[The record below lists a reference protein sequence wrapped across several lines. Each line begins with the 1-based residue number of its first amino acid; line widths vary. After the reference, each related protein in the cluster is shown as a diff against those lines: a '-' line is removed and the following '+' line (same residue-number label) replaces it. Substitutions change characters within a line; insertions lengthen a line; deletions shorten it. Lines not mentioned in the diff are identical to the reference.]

1 MYKRQLYPILQI
13 RLCAKSSAEL
23 LHASLTG
30 ARRLQALIAKEARLD
45 GRSLDEARPVTIDI
59 LPDDSGATVA
69 FGDTRMHAAVAAE
82 MPSDP
87 GGRSGEG
94 RLALDVRWSPMG
106 SAAFT
111 GVRFCTV
118 QKLLQLLL

>member
-1 MYKRQLYPILQI
+1 MTINSIQRYQ
-13 RLCAKSSAEL
+13 LCAYCFAEP
-23 LHASLTG
+23 LHPSLTG
-30 ARRLQALIAKEARLD
+30 ARRLQALIAKEASRLD
-45 GRSLDEARPVTIDI
+45 GRSLDTARPVTIDI

-111 GVRFCTV
+111 GVCFCTV
-118 QKLLQLLL
+118 QTLF

>member
-1 MYKRQLYPILQI
+1 MRAY
-13 RLCAKSSAEL
+13 CSAKL
-23 LHASLTG
+23 LH
-30 ARRLQALIAKEARLD
+30 RPVNDVWRLQAIIAKEARLD
-45 GRSLDEARPVTIDI
+45 GRSVDATRPVTIDI
-59 LPDDSGATVA
+59 LPDDTGATVA

-82 MPSDP
+82 MPVDP

-111 GVRFCTV
+111 GVCSAFKELCCHLLSPCFIV
-118 QKLLQLLL
+118 QSATSS